1 MAIKM
6 TKELRKKR
14 DEAIEADRR
23 GGLSYRELA
32 AKYNLNV
39 KTIYEI
45 LRRQAGNAYVKKKFR
60 K

>member
-1 MAIKM
+1 M